1 MLARG
6 NEGVASKIKIS
17 EGSIGYIEYGF
28 ARRLGLQMAALENK
42 PAQLVAPTPL
52 SGSTDHGRKS

>member
-17 EGSIGYIEYGF
+17 QGAIGYLEYGF
-28 ARRLGLQMAALENK
+28 ALRLGLQICNQRRSGGQAA
-42 PAQLVAPTPL
+42 
-52 SGSTDHGRKS
+52 